1 MNDSAKIRLSAFEM
15 ELVKNT
21 DWIFTKQLIINK
33 VYLLF
38 GDLHNDFRDIISQK
52 KNLFISRWQH
62 KTGKI
67 SKGENYKG
75 LPYLI
80 LDFPAVF
87 AKEDIFAIRTLFWWG
102 NFFSISLH
110 VSGKFYRH
118 MKKSEEVFSVL
129 KENHFSVCINEN
141 QWQHDFNVDNFK
153 NINNLSKR
161 EMNKIF
167 LKPFFKTAK
176 KIELTEWNK
185 AEFLLIE
192 NFKKLID
199 FIALSFPGDGKAL

>member
-52 KNLFISRWQH
+52 KDLFISRWQH

-176 KIELTEWNK
+176 KIELAEWNK